1 MAHVQSNPFVYDRPV
16 SGENFIGREDVI
28 YACYDSLAG
37 RTIGR
42 PPTSIAISGNPGM
55 GKTSLLH
62 YIADLA
68 RVEEWGHPYTNL
80 FVYLDCSAFEQW
92 TPDHFWRRIL
102 ESMKQSED
110 NPGLQELIDGLLQR
124 TELNA
129 IDLGGLRKWLEEQRF
144 SLIWE
149 LDNFEWL
156 VNADRAPRKTV
167 IDFLNNLRFLAG
179 SLPGPIVLF
188 VATDRSLPT
197 VCEGFEFV
205 DPSPFT
211 NVFDLRPLS
220 PFASDEITAL
230 LPHALAGTGLEFD
243 QADRAFLTRLAGT
256 LPLLV
261 QMAGFYL
268 FERRRDASLTNQIYA
283 QVTEAFEQ
291 ASQPYFSRLWD
302 RSSSDERALL
312 SLATLRYLAVQY
324 RLPTDV
330 RTDEIDG
337 VFQQNP
343 KTITLLTRG
352 GLVQKAENSY
362 RLFSDVFASWVAR
375 QVAAES
381 ESALAS
387 PVGRVGAELFPQAR
401 RTLTELE
408 PHLILDWQTQTL
420 VFRPA

>member
-1 MAHVQSNPFVYDRPV
+1 MTHLQSNPFVYDQPV
-16 SGENFIGREDVI
+16 SGANFIGREDVI
-28 YACYDSLAG
+28 YACYNSLAG

-62 YIADLA
+62 HITDLA
-68 RVEEWGHPYTNL
+68 RAEGWGQPYTNL
-80 FVYLDCSAFEQW
+80 FVYVDCLAFEQW

-102 ESMKQSED
+102 GLMKQSED

-144 SLIWE
+144 TVIWE

-156 VNADRAPRKTV
+156 VNADKALRKTV
-167 IDFLNNLRFLAG
+167 IDFLNNLRFLAD
-179 SLPGPIVLF
+179 SPPGPIVFF
-188 VATDRSLPT
+188 VVSDRPLNA
-197 VCEGFEFV
+197 VCEGFEFI
-205 DPSPFT
+205 DPSPFS

-220 PFASDEITAL
+220 PFSSDEITAL
-230 LPHALAGTGLEFD
+230 LQHALAGTGLEFD
-243 QADRAFLTRLAGT
+243 RADRAFLTRLAGT

-268 FERRRDASLTNQIYA
+268 FERRRDALLTDQIYA

-291 ASQPYFSRLWD
+291 ASRPYFSRLWN

-312 SLATLRYLAVQY
+312 SLATLRYLALQS

-337 VFQQNP
+337 VFQQHQ
-343 KTITLLTRG
+343 KTITPLTRG
-352 GLVQKAENSY
+352 GLVQKAGDSY
-362 RLFSDVFASWVAR
+362 RLFSDVFAWWVAR
-375 QVAAES
+375 EVAAES
-381 ESALAS
+381 ESALTF
-387 PVGRVGAELFPQAR
+387 PPGTTRAELLRHAWE
-401 RTLTELE
+401 TLKEVE
-408 PHLILDWQTQTL
+408 PHLTLDRQTQTL
-420 VFRPA
+420 IFRAV